1 MNVTNVYAYRGHNFT
16 GSEIFTASDV
26 GMYLAIA
33 FTCNGEAST
42 KDLVADISSQVLPVY
57 TIEKYTLY
65 NQDELNKRQIQYK
78 AYLYNLHSNETI
90 TFSSQG
96 STGSHNSTAFY
107 VFKINGVYNHT
118 LSFSYFQ
125 SGVDNNQ
132 IGPSHNFD
140 INLGSGEYLVL
151 FTSSKDSGTASATLT
166 LTGTIGNPVTVDYQ
180 STAPIATAVD
190 SFTLNGD
197 AYINIASTN
206 DGGSSYATKQYQII
220 RIGDVEPP
228 PPPTGEFPVY
238 IQRNNSEAIHLD
250 KDLTD
255 IITAYAWLKESTSI
269 INPTFVLEAS
279 LSDLVRANYV
289 TVPQFGRSYFIKDIV
304 SITTDLLEVN
314 CHVDVLSSFKDD
326 IRANRGITHRQEERW
341 NLHLND
347 GVLQAYQ
354 NPIITTQAFP
364 HGFTENNFVLIAMGS
379 RGAGINPWG
388 GYINYDDIY
397 VDEEGGGDGNNESRT
412 TAGMYQYALA
422 QVGKPYW
429 FGTFGN
435 LASATLLSSKRS
447 QYPNQYPDPGNPDF
461 TTQFG
466 ERVHDCVGLIKG
478 YRWRGLDGLDP
489 VYVPSEDVD
498 VKGLWAQCTRR
509 YGEVTPNAPFPPVGA
524 VAFTENFD
532 HCGVFA
538 PSEGGFFVVIEAKG
552 HRYGVVKTVG
562 ITAKFKYWGVPD
574 WMKVTTRSVV

>member
-1 MNVTNVYAYRGHNFT
+1 MSRLEWIRTNY
-16 GSEIFTASDV
+16 
-26 GMYLAIA
+26 IA
-33 FTCNGEAST
+33 FDITLSNWIYRTSDKFEFIYKQHANPVGEWPAFLFTEHRNIAAIIVQYNLYFNRRVMNFGHGGSWSGDSSYSYSSPLDNDNYY
-42 KDLVADISSQVLPVY
+42 KIVVDGSDIGLFKGADMDDISERVITATLGTISDTDTLPIKFLPSVSSNSKFDIYFYSLKVWRNNILIHNYVPYSGGVLDL
-57 TIEKYTLY
+57 I
-65 NQDELNKRQIQYK
+65 D
-78 AYLYNLHSNETI
+78 ETI
-90 TFSSQG
+90 YTTSN
-96 STGSHNSTAFY
+96 TGY
-107 VFKINGVYNHT
+107 EE
-118 LSFSYFQ
+118 
-125 SGVDNNQ
+125 
-132 IGPSHNFD
+132 GP
-140 INLGSGEYLVL
+140 EWV
-151 FTSSKDSGTASATLT
+151 
-166 LTGTIGNPVTVDYQ
+166 PP
-180 STAPIATAVD
+180 APP
-190 SFTLNGD
+190 S
-197 AYINIASTN
+197 
-206 DGGSSYATKQYQII
+206 
-220 RIGDVEPP
+220 
-228 PPPTGEFPVY
+228 GEFPVY

-255 IITAYAWLKESTSI
+255 ILTAYAWLKESTSI

-289 TVPQFGRSYFIKDIV
+289 TVPQFGRSYFVKDIV

-364 HGFTENNFVLIAMGS
+364 NGFTENNFVLIAMGA

-388 GYINYDDIY
+388 GYIDYDDIY

-447 QYPNQYPDPGNPDF
+447 QYPNQYPNPGNPDF

-509 YGEVTPNAPFPPVGA
+509 YGEVTPNRPFPPVGA
-524 VAFTENFD
+524 VAFTANFD

-538 PSEGGFFVVIEAKG
+538 PSEGGFFVVIEAQG
-552 HRYGVVKTVG
+552 HKNGVVKNVG
-562 ITAKFKYWGVPD
+562 LTGKFKYWGVPD
-574 WMKVTTRSVV
+574 WMKVTTREV